1 MLQVSQLID
10 KIKQESMGNNDRKT
24 TNQLLDKIAS
34 LSQPQLARA
43 TDALSMI
50 WSGTT
55 RSLNLHAPRT
65 SPKVSVEPTPSTKL
79 RRVELALLKSI
90 STGTFIDVQ
99 FYAYDAINNDS
110 PFDLKPL
117 FTSSIVIEE
126 WGSAIATRK
135 LRGFFPLDAS

>member
-55 RSLNLHAPRT
+55 SSLNLHAPRT
-65 SPKVSVEPTPSTKL
+65 SPKHSVEPTLSTKL

-90 STGTFIDVQ
+90 STGAFIDVQ
-99 FYAYDAINNDS
+99 FHAYNGINNGS
-110 PFDLKPL
+110 PFDPKPL

-135 LRGFFPLDAS
+135 LRRFFPLDSS